1 MDYDLKMY
9 PEGTKEGNVLLMISA
24 KRARYKAY
32 EDPIEEDLE
41 SRNLNGKALTEW
53 KYQRYMRDYLSTAA
67 SLDRN
72 IGRMLDYLEEHGLAE
87 NTIVIYMSDQG
98 FYMGEHGWF
107 DKRFMYEESFRT
119 RSEERRVGKE
129 CVRRWR
135 FRWSTY
141 A

>member
-1 MDYDLKMY
+1 
-9 PEGTKEGNVLLMISA
+9 MISA
-24 KRARYKAY
+24 QRARYKAY
-32 EDPIEEDLE
+32 YDPIEEDLE

-107 DKRFMYEESFRT
+107 YKRFM
-119 RSEERRVGKE
+119 RSEEHTSELQSLMRT
-129 CVRRWR
+129 
-135 FRWSTY
+135 SY
-141 A
+141 AVFCLKKKNESYTCIP